1 MRRAIFWSLA
11 LSTTAAPVAAAAAAE
26 DWKQFVTADGY
37 ASAVETGSIKA
48 VGAQR
53 AFRLRLGK
61 VGDTH
66 MAVAD
71 AVLDCPSK
79 MLMLGRV
86 ALYNNGVQ
94 TGTREADPAKPFI
107 EPMSEQPSGD
117 EITAL
122 VCAD

>member
-1 MRRAIFWSLA
+1 MRKAIFWSLA
-11 LSTTAAPVAAAAAAE
+11 LSTAAAPVAAAAE
-26 DWKQFVTADGY
+26 DWKEFVTSDGY
-37 ASAVETGSIKA
+37 SSAVATDSIKTA
-48 VGAQR
+48 GNQR

-79 MLMLGRV
+79 VLMLGRV

-117 EITAL
+117 EIAAL
-122 VCAD
+122 VCAG

>member
-1 MRRAIFWSLA
+1 MTNALAAILSL
-11 LSTTAAPVAAAAAAE
+11 LLIGAAPVAVAE
-26 DWKQFVTADGY
+26 DGWKEFVSADGY
-37 ASAVETGSIKA
+37 SSAVATGSIKTA
-48 VGAQR
+48 GAQR

-71 AVLDCPSK
+71 AILDCPSK

-117 EITAL
+117 EIAAL
-122 VCAD
+122 VCAG